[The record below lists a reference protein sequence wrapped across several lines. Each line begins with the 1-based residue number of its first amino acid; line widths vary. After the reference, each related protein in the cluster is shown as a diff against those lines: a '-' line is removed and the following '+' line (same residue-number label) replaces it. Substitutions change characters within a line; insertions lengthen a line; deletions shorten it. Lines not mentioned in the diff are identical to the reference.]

1 VRSSSRV
8 REAYLGSIMPLLE
21 VDGLHAR
28 YEYAPILQ
36 GVSFSADAGEIVSMF
51 GRNGAGKTTAL
62 RTIMGW
68 IKPSQ
73 GRVVFNGET
82 SAACRPIASSAGHR
96 LHSGRSPILC
106 DAERGRESHARA
118 VHPLAER
125 AQQAARARP
134 VFELFPRLRERRM
147 QLGKTLSGGEQQM
160 VGDRPRPGRSPKL
173 LLVERALRGPG
184 ADGRHRDFR
193 IAIANAGA
201 ASLLLLVEQNVRRAS
216 AISSSC
222 CVIEK
227 GRVIKHGVPVD
238 VLADDAIRQKLSMCE
253 RIRYDNADGGA
264 AREDAGKKAAQA
276 EAPKWPEQIFQKL
289 REANISQNGL
299 RAGCRPRQA
308 DRIMSPGQ

>member
-1 VRSSSRV
+1 
-8 REAYLGSIMPLLE
+8 MPLLE

-73 GRVVFNGET
+73 GRVVFNGEDIGGLSPDRIFRKGIAFIPEDRRIFAT
-82 SAACRPIASSAGHR
+82 LSVEENLTLGLFTRWQSA
-96 LHSGRSPILC
+96 
-106 DAERGRESHARA
+106 
-118 VHPLAER
+118 
-125 AQQAARARP
+125 AQQARELDR

-147 QLGKTLSGGEQQM
+147 QFGKTLSGGEQQM
-160 VGDRPRPGRSPKL
+160 LAIGRALVGSPKL
-173 LLVERALRGPG
+173 LLVDEPSEGLAPMVVTEIFESLSRM
-184 ADGRHRDFR
+184 RDAG
-193 IAIANAGA
+193 IA
-201 ASLLLLVEQNVRRAS
+201 LLLVEQNVRRAS

-238 VLADDAIRQKLSMCE
+238 VLADDAIRQKLSV
-253 RIRYDNADGGA
+253 
-264 AREDAGKKAAQA
+264 
-276 EAPKWPEQIFQKL
+276 
-289 REANISQNGL
+289 
-299 RAGCRPRQA
+299 
-308 DRIMSPGQ
+308 

>member
-1 VRSSSRV
+1 
-8 REAYLGSIMPLLE
+8 MPLLE

-73 GRVVFNGET
+73 GRVVFNGEDIGGLSPDRIFRKGIAFIPEDRRIFAT
-82 SAACRPIASSAGHR
+82 LSVEENLTLGLFTRWQSA
-96 LHSGRSPILC
+96 
-106 DAERGRESHARA
+106 
-118 VHPLAER
+118 
-125 AQQAARARP
+125 AQQARGLDR

-160 VGDRPRPGRSPKL
+160 LAIGRALVGSPKL
-173 LLVERALRGPG
+173 LLVDEPSEGLAPMVVTEIFESLSRM
-184 ADGRHRDFR
+184 RDAG
-193 IAIANAGA
+193 IA
-201 ASLLLLVEQNVRRAS
+201 LLLVEQNVRRAS

-238 VLADDAIRQKLSMCE
+238 VLADDAIRQKLSV
-253 RIRYDNADGGA
+253 
-264 AREDAGKKAAQA
+264 
-276 EAPKWPEQIFQKL
+276 
-289 REANISQNGL
+289 
-299 RAGCRPRQA
+299 
-308 DRIMSPGQ
+308 

>member
-1 VRSSSRV
+1 
-8 REAYLGSIMPLLE
+8 MPLLE

-51 GRNGAGKTTAL
+51 GRNGAGKTTVL

-73 GRVVFNGET
+73 GRVVFNGEDIGGLSPDRIFRKGIAFIPEDRRIFAT
-82 SAACRPIASSAGHR
+82 LSVEENLTLGLFTRWQSAAQQ
-96 LHSGRSPILC
+96 GRGL
-106 DAERGRESHARA
+106 DR
-118 VHPLAER
+118 
-125 AQQAARARP
+125 

-160 VGDRPRPGRSPKL
+160 LAIGRALVGSPKL
-173 LLVERALRGPG
+173 LLVDEPSEGLAPMVVTEIFESLSRM
-184 ADGRHRDFR
+184 RDAG
-193 IAIANAGA
+193 IA
-201 ASLLLLVEQNVRRAS
+201 LLLVEQNVRRAS

-238 VLADDAIRQKLSMCE
+238 VLADDTIRQKLSV
-253 RIRYDNADGGA
+253 
-264 AREDAGKKAAQA
+264 
-276 EAPKWPEQIFQKL
+276 
-289 REANISQNGL
+289 
-299 RAGCRPRQA
+299 
-308 DRIMSPGQ
+308 